1 MVPYAAARRAASR
14 AEGGFDYFGTQKQQ
28 PKMREPEPVEP
39 AADSLVPTDPVGS
52 AEPVESAEPAEPA
65 EPAELAESA
74 ESAERPEASDE
85 DLADVIGAETLAEE
99 AGKGAV
105 GEVID
110 LTEHDEAEHIE
121 MPKLRSAIS

>member
-1 MVPYAAARRAASR
+1 M
-14 AEGGFDYFGTQKQQ
+14 
-28 PKMREPEPVEP
+28 
-39 AADSLVPTDPVGS
+39 
-52 AEPVESAEPAEPA
+52 
-65 EPAELAESA
+65 EPAELA

-85 DLADVIGAETLAEE
+85 DLADVIGDETLAETKKAE
-99 AGKGAV
+99 SQKAESQKGAV